1 MDLKNDFTVKLP
13 IDRAWDVLN
22 DVEFLAPC
30 LPGAQLQEIEDDEF
44 RGIVKVKV
52 GPVVAQYK
60 GKASF
65 VEQDRTN
72 GRMVLQ
78 AKGRETRGQ
87 GNASAIVTATL
98 KDRGEDTHVAVVTEL
113 TVTGKVAQLGR
124 GMMGEVSDKLLAQFV
139 SELESK
145 LAELPAASEHVQQ
158 VNPSDGTEDSGTS
171 IDTGARRVITSP
183 EAEPVNLVGAAG
195 APVLKRLV
203 PVAIVAIVI
212 LWWVHIRRSRGNS
225 SADGR
230 SSEA

>member
-13 IDRAWDVLN
+13 IEQAWDVLN

-44 RGIVKVKV
+44 HGTVKVKV

-60 GKASF
+60 GQASF
-65 VEQDRTN
+65 VEQDRAN

-98 KDRGEDTHVAVVTEL
+98 KDRGGDTHVAVVTEL

-124 GMMGEVSDKLLAQFV
+124 GMMSEVSDKLLGQFV
-139 SELESK
+139 TELESK
-145 LAELPAASEHVQQ
+145 LAELPATSERTQ
-158 VNPSDGTEDSGTS
+158 PSGSAEGSTDGEISRE
-171 IDTGARRVITSP
+171 TGARRVIASP
-183 EAEPVNLVGAAG
+183 EAEPVDLVGAAG

-203 PVAIVAIVI
+203 PIVIVVVVI
-212 LWWVHIRRSRGNS
+212 LWWANRRR
-225 SADGR
+225 
-230 SSEA
+230 